1 MSIKLKALGLGILAA
16 LAISGVAVMN
26 ASAESQATGHFTSEV
41 ANPTLKV
48 DDTVEPHRL
57 QLSIEGLTGIVCDK
71 SSYVVT
77 WTDGGTTTKDI
88 TAEPNYET
96 CHTTGSA
103 KAVAIK
109 MNGCKYTFTQ
119 PNKESAKTEHT
130 VDLTCP
136 ANQKVVIEHEGC
148 VIEVHPQ
155 NNLKGVGY
163 TTLQEE
169 VGGKKIHAITL
180 TTNVKF
186 VATIHNFPCN
196 LILPTEKVSELSGS
210 ATVTGFNGAARQSIT
225 ATGSVN

>member
-16 LAISGVAVMN
+16 LAIGAVVVMS
-26 ASAESQATGHFTSEV
+26 ASAESQPQGHFTSEV

-48 DDTVEPHRL
+48 DDGVEPHRL
-57 QLSIEGLTGIVCDK
+57 QLAIEGLTGIVCDK
-71 SSYVVT
+71 PSYVVT

-88 TAEPNYET
+88 TAEPTYET

-103 KAVAIK
+103 KAVPIK

-136 ANQKVVIEHEGC
+136 AGQKVVIEHEGC
-148 VIEVHPQ
+148 VLEVHPQ
-155 NNLKGVGY
+155 NGLKGVGY

-169 VGGKKIHAITL
+169 VGGKKIHAITMTL
-180 TTNVKF
+180 SVSFIMTV
-186 VATIHNFPCN
+186 HNFPCN
-196 LILPTEKVSELSGS
+196 LILPTEKVNTLSGS
-210 ATVTGFNGAARQSIT
+210 VTVTGFNGAARQSIT